1 MKIEKTF
8 WLQDF
13 KGRAVPGA
21 LYRSDIAAKIKL
33 AEEHINGNVVGIKLY
48 ERSKDKASYT
58 VQFIINTEERVPTT
72 YENKEEMLK
81 EYKNNHSNK
90 SFKEGKLFE
99 EEIEIH
105 SGPELQFNPN
115 NIKKEKIDE

>member
-1 MKIEKTF
+1 MKNEKTF

-48 ERSKDKASYT
+48 EKTENKASYT
-58 VQFIINTEERVPTT
+58 IQFIIDTDERVPTT
-72 YENKEEMLK
+72 YENKKEMK
-81 EYKNNHSNK
+81 KQFDDKHGTVA
-90 SFKEGKLFE
+90 FVEGKLFE
-99 EEIEIH
+99 EDLH
-105 SGPELQFNPN
+105 SGPELEFNSDD
-115 NIKKEKIDE
+115 IKKGKI